1 MRIVPKQKPEPTL
14 DSGVSQGFETAG
26 VVLVFLLIGL
36 FLDSRFGTAP
46 LLTLVLALFAL
57 VGQFTKMYLVYTERM
72 KTLEQR
78 RAEEASG
85 RSA

>member
-1 MRIVPKQKPEPTL
+1 
-14 DSGVSQGFETAG
+14 
-26 VVLVFLLIGL
+26 
-36 FLDSRFGTAP
+36 
-46 LLTLVLALFAL
+46 

-78 RAEEASG
+78 RAEESSG